1 MNANPL
7 GDIHSFL
14 IMHSFIRQIFSEI
27 PNARASCLGPEL
39 LGRGLEA
46 TSEK

>member
-27 PNARASCLGPEL
+27 PNARARCLGPEP
-39 LGRGLEA
+39 GHGLEA